1 MCAILKPLLNNLWR
15 NIMVGKCYV
24 KIDGE
29 WVRVYP
35 ESDAYEWAAYT
46 VALLLLCATVGIVLW

>member
-1 MCAILKPLLNNLWR
+1 MA
-15 NIMVGKCYV
+15 GKCYV

-46 VALLLLCATVGIVLW
+46 VVLLLLCATVGIWLC